1 MQKLSG
7 ENTKVK
13 KKCRKIKEKVPIL
26 MVYKISSNQHRSFRF
41 LKKKK
46 KKKKKH
52 RSFSVTSPLSDT
64 KKVHVEFH
72 FQIYINDIVG
82 QYTITN
88 SSWNECSLEEFNIK
102 FLYWFP
108 ALGSVALKL

>member
-1 MQKLSG
+1 
-7 ENTKVK
+7 
-13 KKCRKIKEKVPIL
+13 

-46 KKKKKH
+46 KIKNKKNKH

-72 FQIYINDIVG
+72 FQIYINDTVG